1 MNQKFRHLVILLLGG
16 VLFSLDRW
24 LKWQTLYTWDSSN
37 LIHKW
42 FGWFPFHN
50 PGIAFGLPVP
60 GWLQILLTTP
70 VLIVLIVLFV
80 KNISSPE
87 SKLLKTLAFSFV
99 FAGALSNLIDRVLY
113 NFTVDYLLIVKSII
127 NLADVLV
134 VVGFLIYFLQLKKKE
149 VSSLQKSN

>member
-1 MNQKFRHLVILLLGG
+1 MKSFLRHILIIVIGG

-24 LKWQTLYTWDSSN
+24 LKWQTLYAVYISN
-37 LIHKW
+37 PSHKW

-60 GWLQILLTTP
+60 NWLQILLTIP
-70 VLIVLIVLFV
+70 VLILIVVFFI
-80 KNISSPE
+80 KNISSKEP
-87 SKLLKTLAFSFV
+87 KFLKTLAFTLI

-113 NFTVDYLLIVKSII
+113 SFTVDYWLIVTSII

-134 VVGFLIYFLQLKKKE
+134 VVGFLIYFLQIKKNPT
-149 VSSLQKSN
+149 SQT

>member
-1 MNQKFRHLVILLLGG
+1 MPSKLRHFNLLLLGG

-24 LKWQTLYTWDSSN
+24 LKWQTLYAWDSSS
-37 LIHKW
+37 LIHKR

-60 GWLQILLTTP
+60 GWLQILLTIP

-87 SKLLKTLAFSFV
+87 SKLLKTLAFALI
-99 FAGALSNLIDRVLY
+99 FAGALSNLVDRVLY
-113 NFTVDYLLIVKSII
+113 NFTVDYLLIVKSVI

-134 VVGFLIYFLQLKKKE
+134 VVGFLIYFLQLRKGNE
-149 VSSLQKSN
+149 KSI